1 LPASGV
7 FARHVRGLDISNVE
21 VMSRASDARPAF
33 WLRDVEGADF
43 FNVRAPQGARAFALH
58 DVKEFRSFGSR
69 RLADVNIDSA
79 GERSI

>member
-1 LPASGV
+1 
-7 FARHVRGLDISNVE
+7 
-21 VMSRASDARPAF
+21 
-33 WLRDVEGADF
+33 
-43 FNVRAPQGARAFALH
+43 VRAPQGARAFALH